1 MDRTMIIFNAI
12 LLALAP
18 ASALAAQSSDAQI
31 DSKTSATE
39 AEPQN
44 STRSSPENVL
54 TAYRDAIQ
62 RLDASKMKPLFS
74 EESQIFENGKAEGTF
89 LHYLEHHLG
98 PELGHVKSFTFT
110 EPTVS
115 LTQVDNTAFATE
127 TYGYVIVLHDDRKIE
142 RTGIAT
148 SVLVREGDNWKILR
162 YHSSSRAPKKVK

>member
-1 MDRTMIIFNAI
+1 MDKTMIIFNAI

-18 ASALAAQSSDAQI
+18 ASGLAAQSSDAQI
-31 DSKTSATE
+31 DSKTTAIE
-39 AEPQN
+39 AGPQN
-44 STRSSPENVL
+44 SSRSSPENVL
-54 TAYRDAIQ
+54 TAYRNAIQ
-62 RLDASKMKPLFS
+62 KLDASKMKPLFS

-98 PELGHVKSFTFT
+98 PELGHLKSFTFT

-115 LTQVDNTAFATE
+115 LTQVDNIAFATE

-162 YHSSSRAPKKVK
+162 YHSSSRAPKKAE

>member
-1 MDRTMIIFNAI
+1 MDKTMIIFNAI

-18 ASALAAQSSDAQI
+18 ASGLAAQSSDAQI
-31 DSKTSATE
+31 DSKTTAIE
-39 AEPQN
+39 AGPQN
-44 STRSSPENVL
+44 SSRSSPENVL
-54 TAYRDAIQ
+54 TAYRNAIQ
-62 RLDASKMKPLFS
+62 KLDAAKMKSLFS

-98 PELGHVKSFTFT
+98 PELDHVKSFTFT
-110 EPTVS
+110 QPTVS
-115 LTQVDNTAFATE
+115 ITQVDNTAFATE

-162 YHSSSRAPKKVK
+162 YHSSSRAPKKAE

>member
-1 MDRTMIIFNAI
+1 MDKTMIILNAI

-18 ASALAAQSSDAQI
+18 ASGLAAQSSDAQI
-31 DSKTSATE
+31 DSKMTARE
-39 AEPQN
+39 ADPQN
-44 STRSSPENVL
+44 STRFSPENVL

-98 PELGHVKSFTFT
+98 PELGHLKSFTFT

-115 LTQVDNTAFATE
+115 LTQVDNIAFATE

-162 YHSSSRAPKKVK
+162 YHSSSRAPKKAQ